1 MSRDPADDRRRLEA
15 FFRDELRQAT
25 AEAPSFDELAAYVD
39 GRLDPEARA
48 LLEERLAAD
57 PALRQEVEELKEIRD
72 QLRGS
77 PVAAARQRRVA
88 LAGLAAAAALLGV
101 VLWLRPPTP

>member
-15 FFRDELRQAT
+15 FFRDELRRAP

-39 GRLDPEARA
+39 GRLDPEERL

-57 PALRQEVEELKEIRD
+57 PALRQEVEELREVRD
-72 QLRGS
+72 QMLA
-77 PVAAARQRRVA
+77 PAAAARPRRLA

-101 VLWLRPPTP
+101 VVWLRPPA